1 MIMGLFNNEIE
12 KKAGPDPSVVMPQS
26 LPAHAVPVPPPTRPD
41 ASRVPMPH
49 QSTHAQTVGARAYLD
64 QGSKISGKLKFE
76 GPVQIDG
83 QVDGEISAK
92 DSLMIGESAVV
103 TAQINA
109 SSIIVAGRLNGEIVA
124 SERIELRPSARVS
137 GNLTSPILVV
147 HEGAIFEGNC
157 SMQSEGVRE
166 GRKPATLRKE
176 ERIPMANG
184 QKQP

>member
-1 MIMGLFNNEIE
+1 MGLFNNEIE

-92 DSLMIGESAVV
+92 DRLMIGESAVV

-109 SSIIVAGRLNGEIVA
+109 SSIIVAGRWIATMDKSAPLPSLQDQTPTWAKAAALAKEWELNHLT
-124 SERIELRPSARVS
+124 ERLD
-137 GNLTSPILVV
+137 
-147 HEGAIFEGNC
+147 
-157 SMQSEGVRE
+157 
-166 GRKPATLRKE
+166 TLAKR
-176 ERIPMANG
+176 G
-184 QKQP
+184 